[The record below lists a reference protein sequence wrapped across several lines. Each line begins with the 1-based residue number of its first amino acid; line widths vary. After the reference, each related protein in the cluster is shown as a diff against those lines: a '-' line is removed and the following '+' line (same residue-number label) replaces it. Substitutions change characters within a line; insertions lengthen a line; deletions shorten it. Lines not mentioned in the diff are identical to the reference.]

1 MFGPTHFSRWPARLR
16 FLLTLV
22 PVVVGLL
29 HASRLWP
36 ISFLTMQDAQIY
48 DARLR
53 ASMPRTL
60 DPRIVIV
67 DVDEKSLS
75 RVGRWPWDRDQLA
88 AMTHEL
94 TDRQKALVVA
104 YDFVF
109 AEPDQRAR
117 LTDVE
122 TLKQTL
128 AQQGADPKTLDA
140 SLRKWIEANDHDAL
154 FEAALKKAPVVLGYY
169 FTSDRNAQTAGML
182 PTPLVPAGSTNMR
195 MAATEWN
202 GYGSNLDRFS
212 EAAAGAGFFNAVIA
226 ANGVV
231 RALPALA
238 RYNGELYE
246 SLALATWRVAYG
258 KDSVTFL
265 PRKDTGTDGI
275 PVLESLRLR
284 LPNPSGSQGQGRER
298 YTAWPLDNRGAVL
311 VPYRGE
317 GGPNGGSF
325 EYVSASDVLQ
335 QRLPPN
341 HLAGKIVLIGSTAP
355 GLQDLRLTPVG
366 PTFPGV
372 EVHANMLSGTLDG
385 RQLFQPDYA
394 LGLDMVLIALAGLV
408 LAVLLPRLNAGAA
421 LLFGLG
427 LALAV
432 TLVNAALF
440 WYFGMVLPL
449 AALVATIL
457 LALAANMSYGY
468 FIEGHAKRSLAQIFG
483 TYVPPELVQE
493 MLLQP
498 HNYSMRASNQELT
511 VMFCD
516 LRGFTQLAE
525 DMAPPQV
532 QTLLNIVF
540 DHLTDVIR
548 QHGGTIDKYM
558 GDCVMAFLGAPV
570 SQSNHAEKAVQAALA
585 LCEELPK
592 VNGNL
597 SLQKLPQVGFS
608 IGLATGMMSV
618 GDMGSKV
625 RRSYTVIGDA
635 VNLGSRLQRLCER
648 YQVSIIASHRTYE
661 CASGMAWRYLD
672 TVNVRG
678 KTAAV
683 AVYTPE
689 NV

>member
-1 MFGPTHFSRWPARLR
+1 MVWPTVFSRWPARLR
-16 FLLTLV
+16 FLLTLL

-67 DVDEKSLS
+67 DVDETSLFQ
-75 RVGRWPWDRDQLA
+75 VGRWPWDRDQLA
-88 AMTHEL
+88 AMTREL
-94 TDRQKALVVA
+94 TDRQKALVVG

-117 LTDVE
+117 LADVSS
-122 TLKQTL
+122 LKQAFAQHAAGNKGLNDSLSQWL
-128 AQQGADPKTLDA
+128 AV
-140 SLRKWIEANDHDAL
+140 NDHDAQ
-154 FEAALKKAPVVLGYY
+154 FEAALKNSPVVLGYY
-169 FTSDRNAQTAGML
+169 FTSDRNAQKTGQL
-182 PTPLVPAGSTNMR
+182 PPPLVPSGSTNMQ

-202 GYGSNLDRFS
+202 GYGSNLARFS
-212 EAAAGAGFFNAVIA
+212 EAAAGSGFFNAVIA

-258 KDSVTFL
+258 KDSVTFS
-265 PRKDTGTDGI
+265 PRKDLGSAGA

-284 LPNPSGSQGQGRER
+284 LPSGTSSKEGER
-298 YTAWPLDNRGAVL
+298 YTSWPLDNRGAVL

-325 EYVSASDVLQ
+325 EYVSASDVLFH
-335 QRLPPN
+335 RLPAG

-385 RQLFQPDYA
+385 RQLYQPDYA
-394 LGLDMVLIALAGLV
+394 MGLDLLLIALAGLV
-408 LAVLLPRLNAGAA
+408 LAILLPRLNAGAA
-421 LLFGLG
+421 LLLGLG
-427 LALAV
+427 FALAV
-432 TLVNAALF
+432 TLGNAAMF

-457 LALAANMSYGY
+457 LALTANMSYGY
-468 FIEGHAKRSLAQIFG
+468 FIEGYAKRSLAQIFG

-493 MLLQP
+493 MLKRP
-498 HNYSMRASNQELT
+498 NNYSMKASNQELT
-511 VMFCD
+511 VMYCD

-525 DMAPPQV
+525 AMAPPEV
-532 QTLLNIVF
+532 QKLLNIVF
-540 DHLTDVIR
+540 DHLTAVIR

-558 GDCVMAFLGAPV
+558 GDCVMAFWGAPV
-570 SQSNHAEKAVQAALA
+570 SQANHAEKAVLAAIA
-585 LCEELPK
+585 LCKELPK

-597 SLQKLPQVGFS
+597 QLQKLPQVGFT

-635 VNLGSRLQRLCER
+635 VNLGARLQRLCER
-648 YQVSIIASHRTYE
+648 YQVAIIASHRTYE
-661 CASGMAWRYLD
+661 CAPGLAWRYLD

-689 NV
+689 MT

>member
-1 MFGPTHFSRWPARLR
+1 MVWPSLFSRWPARLR

-36 ISFLTMQDAQIY
+36 ITFLTMQDAQIY

-75 RVGRWPWDRDQLA
+75 QVGRWPWDRDQLA
-88 AMTHEL
+88 ALTREL
-94 TDRQKALVVA
+94 TIRQKALVVG

-117 LTDVE
+117 LSDVE
-122 TLKQTL
+122 GLKQALKRPT
-128 AQQGADPKTLDA
+128 ADPKSLDA
-140 SLRKWIEANDHDAL
+140 SLSQWLAASDHDSQ
-154 FEAALKKAPVVLGYY
+154 FVEALKTAPVVLGYY
-169 FTSDRNAQTAGML
+169 FTSDRNAQIAGQL
-182 PTPLVPAGSTNMR
+182 PTPLVPAGSTNMQ

-202 GYGSNLDRFS
+202 GYGSNLARFG

-231 RALPALA
+231 RSLPALA

-246 SLALATWRVAYG
+246 SLALAIWRVAYG
-258 KDSVTFL
+258 KDSVTFS
-265 PRKDTGTDGI
+265 PRKETAQDGI
-275 PVLESLRLR
+275 PVLESLRMR
-284 LPNPSGSQGQGRER
+284 LPTQALPQGGER
-298 YTAWPLDNRGAVL
+298 YTSWSLDNRGAVL

-317 GGPNGGSF
+317 GGPAGGSF
-325 EYVSASDVLQ
+325 EYVSASDVLH
-335 QRLPPN
+335 QRVPAA
-341 HLAGKIVLIGSTAP
+341 HLAGKIVLVGSTAP

-394 LGLDMVLIALAGLV
+394 SGLDLLLIALAGLL
-408 LAVLLPRLNAGAA
+408 LATLLPRLNAGAA

-432 TLVNAALF
+432 TLGNAALF

-493 MLLQP
+493 MLRRP
-498 HNYSMRASNQELT
+498 NNYSMRASNQELT

-525 DMAPPQV
+525 AMAPPEV
-532 QTLLNIVF
+532 QKLLNIVF
-540 DHLTDVIR
+540 DHLTGVIR

-558 GDCVMAFLGAPV
+558 GDCVMAFWGAPV
-570 SQSNHAEKAVQAALA
+570 SQANHAEKAVQAAIA
-585 LCEELPK
+585 LCHELPK

-597 SLQKLPQVGFS
+597 LQQKLPQVGFT
-608 IGLATGMMSV
+608 IGVATGMMSV

-635 VNLGSRLQRLCER
+635 VNLGARLQRLCER

-661 CASGMAWRYLD
+661 SAPSLVWRYLD

-689 NV
+689 MA